1 MDEEIKI
8 IKIKKEDGKE
18 LNVNWILDLSNRCI
32 KKSTIDKKVFLELFD
47 LKSSFS
53 FSDISDLN
61 LILYSDNC
69 LYYCNNC
76 IFGFNID
83 MNGEFSI
90 FCNSIDYIISNTSNN
105 YKQLKIQQYEI
116 NFELPQCI
124 KNNYIDF
131 DIKFDYSK
139 NIKVNLKKVYRH
151 KLPCLL
157 VLTITCR
164 KEVYADTLD
173 DIAYKIY
180 ELLMIYFGVGLNIT
194 NRILKVDDIKMY
206 FYASIVDKYSF
217 GVKNSVSFSNFVM
230 IDKFSLN
237 KDIIKKYENFVKE
250 TSILKD
256 IYLTIINSDTY
267 REIKINMT
275 LQCIEGFYRCI
286 YDKKRKLS
294 YKQILE
300 IVFLKNNYCKKVL
313 SNLDKRI
320 ITINGENENI
330 FLYKARN
337 HRNYFSHLNINERK
351 NMFEKMQINYA
362 YWKIILVYRLLL
374 IQYLDVKYDKELL
387 NEIIMD
393 IDNYKK
399 KNKIR
404 LSL

>member
-1 MDEEIKI
+1 MNEEIKV
-8 IKIKKEDGKE
+8 IKIKTEDGKE
-18 LNVNWILDLSNRCI
+18 LDVNWILDLGNRCI
-32 KKSTIDKKVFLELFD
+32 KKSSIDRKVFFELFN

-53 FSDISDLN
+53 FSDIPDLN

-76 IFGFNID
+76 IFGFNINT
-83 MNGEFSI
+83 NGEFSV
-90 FCNSIDYIISNTSNN
+90 FCNSMDYIISNTSIN
-105 YKQLKIQQYEI
+105 YEQLKIKQYEI

-124 KNNYIDF
+124 KNNYIGF
-131 DIKFDYSK
+131 DIQFEYSK
-139 NIKVNLKKVYRH
+139 NIKVNFKKVYRT
-151 KLPCLL
+151 KLPCLI
-157 VLTITCR
+157 VLTITSK
-164 KEVYADTLD
+164 KEVYADKLV

-180 ELLMIYFGVGLNIT
+180 EILMIYFGVGLNIT
-194 NRILKVDDIKMY
+194 NRILIVDDIKMY
-206 FYASIVDKYSF
+206 FYASIVDKYSY
-217 GVKNSVSFSNFVM
+217 GVKNSISFSNFVV
-230 IDKFSLN
+230 IDEFSLN
-237 KDIIKKYENFVKE
+237 KNILKKYETFVKE

-267 REIKINMT
+267 REIKINMM

-286 YDKKRKLS
+286 YDKKKQLS

-313 SNLDKRI
+313 SNLDRRI
-320 ITINGENENI
+320 VVINGKNENI
-330 FLYKARN
+330 FLYKAKN

-374 IQYLDVKYDKELL
+374 LEYLNVKYDKKLL
-387 NEIIMD
+387 NEIIID
-393 IDNYKK
+393 INNYKK